1 MRLCV
6 VALGTLVALA
16 TTGCVDRP
24 AVSPTP
30 ALSSNARLL
39 PARVRR
45 LTNLELERTVSAL
58 VGRPVDLAA
67 RLPPDARQEGFSPNA
82 DQGAPAQWATRYQA
96 LAREIAEKTS
106 RAELARVVPCAA
118 HADARNP
125 GCARDLVQS
134 LGKRAFRRPL
144 DEAERRALMAT
155 FEVGEKEVGGFVAGA
170 TLVLRAL
177 IESPNLAYLTELGA
191 RDRAEGRVT
200 LTPWEIASL
209 LAYTVR
215 GAPPDDELL
224 RAAEDGSLIDPSVR
238 ELQARRLLAM
248 SDTRLQFRRF
258 VLEWLEVDEL
268 ERTAKSTTLHPE
280 YDGLKS
286 RMLAETSAF
295 VDEVMVAEGASVG
308 GLLTAGFASVDP
320 SLARFYGIKTWGP
333 RASLAGTGR
342 VGILQQ
348 ASFLAAHSHEDSTSP
363 VKRGDL
369 VMRKILCNEVQ
380 RPAELGIE
388 VVIPGPSDALTTR
401 ERFRAHV
408 ADKSCRGCHESI
420 DALGYSFEGFDAAG
434 RARTT
439 ENGKPVNTV
448 TDSTLLGDTPPVR
461 LRDSADLSRALAAD
475 PATRPC
481 FARQAFRYFSAQ
493 HDKGVEASYLEL
505 RKALPAELSG
515 NLVEELVLYAKSDLF
530 VRREVRGP

>member
-1 MRLCV
+1 MRSGV
-6 VALGTLVALA
+6 AALGCLALLA
-16 TTGCVDRP
+16 ALGCVDRP
-24 AVSPTP
+24 AASPTP

-58 VGRPVDLAA
+58 VGRHVDLAA

-96 LAREIAEKTS
+96 LAREIAEKTT
-106 RAELARVVPCAA
+106 RAELAGVVPCAA
-118 HADARNP
+118 NAEANNP
-125 GCARDLVQS
+125 ACAGELVQK

-144 DEAERRALMAT
+144 DDVEREALIAT
-155 FEVGEKEVGGFVAGA
+155 FEAGEKEGGGFVAGA
-170 TLVLRAL
+170 RLALRAL
-177 IESPNLAYLTELGA
+177 IESPNLAYLTELGVE
-191 RDRAEGRVT
+191 DRKGGRIT

-224 RAAEDGSLIDPSVR
+224 RAAEDGSLIDPTVR
-238 ELQARRLLAM
+238 ERQARRLLAM
-248 SDTRLQFRRF
+248 SDTRHQFRRF

-280 YDGLKS
+280 YDALKS

-295 VDEVMVAEGASVG
+295 VDEVMVAEGASVRA
-308 GLLTAGFASVDP
+308 LLTAGFASVDP
-320 SLARFYGIKTWGP
+320 PLARFYGLKTWGA
-333 RASLAGTGR
+333 RASLANTGR
-342 VGILQQ
+342 IGVLQQ
-348 ASFLAAHSHEDSTSP
+348 ASFLATHSHEDSTSP
-363 VKRGDL
+363 VKRGDF
-369 VMRKILCNEVQ
+369 VMRKVLCNEVQ

-388 VVIPGPSDALTTR
+388 VVIPGPSNALTTR

-408 ADKSCRGCHESI
+408 TDKSCRGCHEPI
-420 DALGYSFEGFDAAG
+420 DALGYTFEGFDAAG
-434 RARTT
+434 RARTS
-439 ENGKPVNTV
+439 ENGKPVNTN
-448 TDSTLLGDTPPVR
+448 TDSNLFGDVPSMR

-475 PATRPC
+475 RRTRDC

-493 HDKGVEASYLEL
+493 HDKAVEASYLEL
-505 RKALPAELSG
+505 RKALPAGLSG
-515 NLVEELVLYAKSDLF
+515 NLVEELVLYTTSDLF
-530 VRREVRGP
+530 VRREVRVP